1 MQTSQTGDTVDTLFG
16 IDVQYQVPRYQRR
29 YVWNEANWHTL
40 WEDILYQFGLE
51 LVEAAD
57 GDVTFKQPGQSEN
70 TLDPDRDGE
79 ETHFTGPFVTKPITS
94 GRLLSRFEVIDG
106 QQRLATFQIILCIIR
121 DICLS
126 QDSDELTQL
135 ANEVEKLIVNQEPVI
150 RRNTPGDFPDPT
162 YKFRPTDYDRSAFDA
177 VAEGEYGKVIPQ
189 AFDEAENRLK
199 PDLVEKARSQV
210 FCGSNVSINILD
222 AYDYFYVQI
231 RGYVGV
237 NYDYDKIDDLISS
250 IKSNFELVQITLDSS
265 DQPEKIFESLNAT
278 GRMLSEFDYLRNN
291 LFLRA
296 GKREDN
302 NGRSYSDI
310 FYDKYWIFE
319 NDSQYWSAD
328 RLDVFFQ
335 TFLKATVGPYC
346 FQSDKGS
353 NKARK
358 AFEVYQKQYYR
369 KIKNKE
375 VEYEFEVLRDYAE
388 SYKEMHDSTS
398 LLSRRIQFYNDL
410 HLIFDGLNPMNLYP
424 LMLFIKNEVELSDC
438 KLTQIFDILE
448 SYVLRCQ
455 LRQGVYEDKATY
467 TKIDALLDDLIQG
480 NISIKEPRIVAEYLS
495 NSGKDGRDW
504 LNNQTVVNGLRSAAR
519 QRHYV
524 YSSYV
529 QRLIR
534 NMLGYILYRIERWSQ
549 ENTSKTAKEVTFHIE
564 NFLRRDQVELPLYEQ
579 FLMPPSKLER
589 HDFKSLYSLGNLTY
603 CTKHLSRDLSFTEK
617 KKILL
622 EGPNADIMLNQKI
635 YEKYSTW
642 GPEQIVERE
651 RDLLDCFYQIWPP
664 AEHFISKV
672 PKPKVTSKTKSP
684 ASRTSNPKDE
694 HFISKVPKP
703 KVTSKT
709 KSPASRTSNPK
720 DEHFISKV
728 PKPKVTS
735 KTKSPTSRTSN
746 PKDEPQWVSMVQPN
760 EYQFVTF
767 VSYTGIA
774 NLSRIQTDSNKVI
787 GVNRNNNKQRLEKSN
802 ILFACPATAWPEVEP
817 HIQIRTKVRI
827 QNLQPIQDLKRLDI
841 KHELLKSAQEEQ
853 FLVFPVTRYGH
864 ELEGSIEGFDTDS
877 IHMQIREH
885 TVIVYRRGLYEFATD
900 ERKQGVVTQ
909 FNKAQGHGLI
919 GRYSVHI
926 NEVLDKNIRELE
938 PDQKVEFNINQTT
951 TGLVAINVGL
961 VKD

>member
-1 MQTSQTGDTVDTLFG
+1 MQTNQQGDTIDGLFSS
-16 IDVQYQVPRYQRR
+16 DVQYQVPRYQRR
-29 YVWNEANWHTL
+29 YVWDTANWRTL
-40 WEDILYQFGLE
+40 WEDILYQLGLE
-51 LVEAAD
+51 LVED
-57 GDVTFKQPGQSEN
+57 TDEEVTFKQREQREDTSASGLGDE
-70 TLDPDRDGE
+70 DGG
-79 ETHFTGPFVTKPITS
+79 HFTGPFVTHPIPIKT
-94 GRLLSRFEVIDG
+94 GELIRFEIIDG

-126 QDSDELTQL
+126 QDSDELKEL
-135 ANEVEKLIVNQEPVI
+135 ADEVNGLIVNSAPAI
-150 RRNTPGDFPDPT
+150 KRSTSDHFPDPT
-162 YKFRPTDYDRSAFDA
+162 YKFSPTDYDKSAFEKITKD
-177 VAEGEYGKVIPQ
+177 EYGKLISQ
-189 AFDEAENRLK
+189 AFNEEGNRLQ
-199 PDLVEKARSQV
+199 PELVKEARCQV
-210 FCGSNVSINILD
+210 FNETEISSSILD

-231 RGYVGV
+231 RTYVGA
-237 NYDYDKIDDLISS
+237 NYDYNKVNNLIAS
-250 IKSNFELVQITLDSS
+250 IKYSFELVQIRLDSS

-291 LFLRA
+291 LFLRT
-296 GKREDN
+296 GKLRKDE

-319 NDSQYWSAD
+319 NDSQYWGTG
-328 RLDVFFQ
+328 RLESFFRA
-335 TFLKATVGPYC
+335 FLKAKVGPYC
-346 FQSDKGS
+346 FKSDEGS
-353 NKARK
+353 EKDRK
-358 AFEVYQKQYYR
+358 AFEVYQKQYYT
-369 KIKNKE
+369 KVKDKG
-375 VEYEFEVLRDYAE
+375 VKYEFQELRKYAK

-549 ENTSKTAKEVTFHIE
+549 ENTSNTAKKVTFKVE
-564 NFLRRDQVELPLYEQ
+564 NFLRRDQVELPLHEQ

-622 EGPNADIMLNQKI
+622 EGPNANIMLNQKI
-635 YEKYSTW
+635 CEKYSTW
-642 GPEQIVERE
+642 GPEQIAERE

-664 AEHFISKV
+664 AEHFTGKVSKSKV
-672 PKPKVTSKTKSP
+672 TPKTKSP

-694 HFISKVPKP
+694 HFTGKVSKSKVTP
-703 KVTSKT
+703 KT
-709 KSPASRTSNPK
+709 KSPA
-720 DEHFISKV
+720 
-728 PKPKVTS
+728 
-735 KTKSPTSRTSN
+735 SRTSN

-767 VSYTGIA
+767 VSYTGTA
-774 NLSRIQTDSNKVI
+774 NLSRIQTDGDKVI
-787 GVNRNNNKQRLEKSN
+787 GVNRNNNTQKLEKSN

-827 QNLQPIQDLKRLDI
+827 QNLQPIQYLERLDI
-841 KHELLKSAQEEQ
+841 KNELLKSAQEEQ

-900 ERKQGVVTQ
+900 EWKQGVVTQ
-909 FNKAQGHGLI
+909 FNKAQGRGLI
-919 GRYSVHI
+919 GRYSIHI

-938 PDQKVEFNINQTT
+938 PNQKVEFNINQTT

-961 VKD
+961 VED